1 MKKGKKLRRKVMV
14 TLLAGSMAAAMLTGC
29 GQGSSGQKAAEA
41 ETAADGSMEL
51 TIWVHETDSSEEGKH
66 YARLVEAFNEQYA
79 GKYHASLSQI
89 ARSGDAGGYDDKVN
103 AAISNGGLPD
113 VYTVDGVTVA
123 QYADAGAI
131 VPIDSYFTEEEL
143 SDFNPSIIQQGTYNG
158 KLYTLGAMDS
168 SVGIYYNKDMFE
180 AAGITPAT
188 AENPWTLDELT
199 EAAKKLTTEDCFG
212 ITMSLD
218 AKDETMIYFFLPLI
232 QSQGSNILSEDGL
245 LTEGYLNGEATVNV
259 LTWIKDMADNGYVS
273 ATPAENSFELG
284 QAAMALTGA
293 WEPANLAKFPE
304 IDWGLMPMPK
314 YDSSSKAVSACGSW
328 TFAVSGQCAEEK
340 KEGAAELV
348 RFMTSKDAAAGMF
361 AANAMPP
368 SRQSAFAEIEE
379 FNQEP
384 LSVFQY
390 QLTNT
395 AQARPVSVNYA
406 VASNQFATAVQNVLT
421 GMDVKEAL
429 DQAVTQYNFQTD
441 TE

>member
-1 MKKGKKLRRKVMV
+1 MKKSVVSL
-14 TLLAGSMAAAMLTGC
+14 LLAGSLVISAIAGC
-29 GQGSSGQKAAEA
+29 GGSQSASTQA

-51 TIWVHETDSSEEGKH
+51 TIWVHETESSDEGKL
-66 YARLVEAFNEQYA
+66 YARLVEEFNQKYA
-79 GKYHASLSQI
+79 GKYHANLSQI
-89 ARSGDAGGYDDKVN
+89 ARSGDAGGYDDKIN

-113 VYTVDGVTVA
+113 VFTVDGVTVA

-131 VPIDSYFTEEEL
+131 IPIDQYFTSEEL
-143 SDFNPSIIQQGTYNG
+143 SDFNPSIIQQGTYDG

-168 SVGIYYNKDMFE
+168 SVGIFYNKDMFE

-188 AENPWTLDELT
+188 AENPWTLEELT
-199 EAAKKLTTEDCFG
+199 DAARKLTTDDCFG

-218 AKDETMIYFFLPLI
+218 AKDETLIYFFLPLI
-232 QSQGSNILSEDGL
+232 QSQGSNIVSDDGL
-245 LTEGYLNGEATVNV
+245 ITDGYMNGEAAVNV
-259 LTWIKDMADNGYVS
+259 LTWIKDMADNGYAS
-273 ATPAENSFELG
+273 ATPAENSFELK

-293 WEPANLAKFPE
+293 WEPANLAKFP
-304 IDWGLMPMPK
+304 DVNWGLMPMAK
-314 YDSSSKAVSACGSW
+314 YDSNSKAVSACGSW

-340 KEGAAELV
+340 REGAAELV
-348 RFMTSKDAAAGMF
+348 RFMTSTEAAAGMF
-361 AANAMPP
+361 AANSMPP
-368 SRQSAFAEIEE
+368 SRQSAFSQIAQFGE
-379 FNQEP
+379 EP

-429 DQAVTQYNFQTD
+429 DQAVSQYNFQTD

>member
-1 MKKGKKLRRKVMV
+1 MKKNVLSL
-14 TLLAGSMAAAMLTGC
+14 LLAGSLAVSLVAGC
-29 GQGSSGQKAAEA
+29 RSKPQAEA
-41 ETAADGSMEL
+41 ETAADGSVEL
-51 TIWVHETDSSEEGKH
+51 TIWVHETESSDEGKL
-66 YARLVEAFNEQYA
+66 YAKLIGEFNEKYA
-79 GKYHASLSQI
+79 GQYHATLSQI
-89 ARSGDAGGYDDKVN
+89 ARSGDAGGYDDKIN

-113 VYTVDGVTVA
+113 VFTVDGVTVA

-131 VPIDSYFTEEEL
+131 VPIDEYFTSEEL
-143 SDFNPSIIQQGTYNG
+143 SDFNPSIIQQGTYDG

-168 SVGIYYNKDMFE
+168 SVGIFYNKDMFE

-199 EAAKKLTTEDCFG
+199 EAAKKLTTDDCFG

-218 AKDETMIYFFLPLI
+218 AKDETIIYFFLPLI
-232 QSQGSNILSEDGL
+232 QSQGSNIVSEDGL
-245 LTEGYLNGEATVNV
+245 LAEGYMNGEAAVNV

-273 ATPAENSFELG
+273 ATPAENSFELK

-293 WEPANLAKFPE
+293 WEPANLAKFP
-304 IDWGLMPMPK
+304 DVNWGLMPMAK
-314 YDSSSKAVSACGSW
+314 YDSGSQAVSACGSW
-328 TFAVSGQCAEEK
+328 TFAVSGQCAENK

-348 RFMTSKDAAAGMF
+348 RFMTSTEAAAGMF
-361 AANAMPP
+361 AANSMPP
-368 SRQSAFAEIEE
+368 SRQSAFSEIAE
-379 FNQEP
+379 FGQEP

-395 AQARPVSVNYA
+395 AKARPVSVNYA

-429 DQAVTQYNFQTD
+429 DQAVAQYNFQTD

>member
-1 MKKGKKLRRKVMV
+1 MKKSVVSL
-14 TLLAGSMAAAMLTGC
+14 LLAGSLAVSAIAGC
-29 GQGSSGQKAAEA
+29 GGSQSAPTQA

-51 TIWVHETDSSEEGKH
+51 TIWVHETESSDEGKL
-66 YARLVEAFNEQYA
+66 YARLVEEFNQKYA
-79 GKYHASLSQI
+79 GKYHANLSQI
-89 ARSGDAGGYDDKVN
+89 ARSGDAGGYDDKIN

-113 VYTVDGVTVA
+113 VFTVDGVTVA

-131 VPIDSYFTEEEL
+131 IPIDQYFTSEEL
-143 SDFNPSIIQQGTYNG
+143 SDFNPSIIQQGTYDG

-168 SVGIYYNKDMFE
+168 SVGIFYNKDMFQ

-188 AENPWTLDELT
+188 AENPWTLEELT
-199 EAAKKLTTEDCFG
+199 DAARKLTTDDCFG

-218 AKDETMIYFFLPLI
+218 AKDETIIYFFLPLI
-232 QSQGSNILSEDGL
+232 QSQGSNIVSDDGL
-245 LTEGYLNGEATVNV
+245 ITDGYMNGEAAVNV
-259 LTWIKDMADNGYVS
+259 LTWIKDMADNGYAS
-273 ATPAENSFELG
+273 ATPAENSFELK

-293 WEPANLAKFPE
+293 WEPANLAKFP
-304 IDWGLMPMPK
+304 DVNWGLMPMAK
-314 YDSSSKAVSACGSW
+314 YDSNSKAVSACGSW

-348 RFMTSKDAAAGMF
+348 RFMTSTEAAAGMF
-361 AANAMPP
+361 AANSMPP
-368 SRQSAFAEIEE
+368 SRQSAFSQIAQFGE
-379 FNQEP
+379 EP

>member
-1 MKKGKKLRRKVMV
+1 MKKNVLSM
-14 TLLAGSMAAAMLTGC
+14 LLAGTMAVSMLTGC
-29 GQGSSGQKAAEA
+29 GGGSTNTPTEP
-41 ETAADGSMEL
+41 ETAADGSVEL
-51 TIWVHETDSSEEGKH
+51 TIWVHETESSDEGKL
-66 YARLVEAFNEQYA
+66 YAKLVGEFNEQYA
-79 GKYHASLSQI
+79 GKYHATLSQI

-113 VYTVDGVTVA
+113 VFTVDGVTVA

-131 VPIDSYFTEEEL
+131 VPIDEYFTEEEL
-143 SDFNPSIIQQGTYNG
+143 SDFNPSIIQQGTYDG

-199 EAAKKLTTEDCFG
+199 DAAKKLTTDDCFG

-218 AKDETMIYFFLPLI
+218 AKDETVIYFFLPLI
-232 QSQGSNILSEDGL
+232 QSQGSNIVSDDGL
-245 LTEGYLNGEATVNV
+245 LTDGYMNGEAAVNV
-259 LTWIKDMADNGYVS
+259 LTWIKEMADNGYAS
-273 ATPAENSFELG
+273 ATPAENSFELK

-293 WEPANLAKFPE
+293 WEPANLAKFP
-304 IDWGLMPMPK
+304 DVNWGLMPMAK
-314 YDSSSKAVSACGSW
+314 YDSNSQAVSACGSW
-328 TFAVSGQCAEEK
+328 TFAISGQCAEEK

-348 RFMTSKDAAAGMF
+348 RFMTSTEAAAGMF

-368 SRQSAFAEIEE
+368 SRQSAFAEISD
-379 FNQEP
+379 FNEEP

-390 QLTNT
+390 QLTHT
-395 AQARPVSVNYA
+395 AKARPVSVNYA

>member
-1 MKKGKKLRRKVMV
+1 MRKKVMSV
-14 TLLAGSMAAAMLTGC
+14 LLAGTMAAMTLAGC
-29 GQGSSGQKAAEA
+29 GGGAGSGSGKAAEA

-51 TIWVHETDSSEEGKH
+51 TIWVHETDSSDEGKH
-66 YARLVEAFNEQYA
+66 YGKLVEQFNETYA
-79 GKYHASLSQI
+79 GKYHANLSQI
-89 ARSGDAGGYDDKVN
+89 ARSGDAGGYDDKIN

-131 VPIDSYFTEEEL
+131 IPIDSYFTEEEL
-143 SDFNPSIIQQGTYNG
+143 ADFNPSIIQQGTYDG

-168 SVGIYYNKDMFE
+168 SVGIFYNKDMFE

-188 AENPWTLDELT
+188 KEEPWTLEELT
-199 EAAKKLTTEDCFG
+199 QAAQKLTTEDCFG

-232 QSQGSNILSEDGL
+232 QSQGSNILSDDGL
-245 LTEGYLNGEATVNV
+245 LTDGYLNGQAAVNV
-259 LTWIKDMADNGYVS
+259 LTWIKDMADQGYAS

-293 WEPANLAKFPE
+293 WEPTNLAKFGD
-304 IDWGLMPMPK
+304 INWGLMPMPK
-314 YDSSSKAVSACGSW
+314 YDDSSKAVSACGSW
-328 TFAVSGQCAEEK
+328 TFAISGQCAEEK
-340 KEGAAELV
+340 REGAAELV
-348 RFMTSKDAAAGMF
+348 RFMTSTEAAKGMF
-361 AANAMPP
+361 EANAMPP
-368 SRQSAFAEIEE
+368 SRQSAFSQIEA

-384 LSVFQY
+384 LDVFQY

-406 VASNQFATAVQNVLT
+406 VASNQFATAIQNVLT

-429 DQAVTQYNFQTD
+429 DQAVEQYNFQTD